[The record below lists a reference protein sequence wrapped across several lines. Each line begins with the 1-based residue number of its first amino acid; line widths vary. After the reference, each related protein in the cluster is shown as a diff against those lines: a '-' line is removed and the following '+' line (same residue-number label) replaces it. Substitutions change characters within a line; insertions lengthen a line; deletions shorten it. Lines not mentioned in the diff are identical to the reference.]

1 MTEAILDSDNQRDE
15 GHRDRASSLSQQAI
29 DAEIRITQSVQTQAN
44 MPVLLLGNATAVIG
58 IFIVDW
64 QATLASN
71 AIFPLTLLL
80 ILLLPMSRSYWR
92 LRGKP
97 KPSSVSTRRIRTLEI
112 YSLTLGLIWAVALLL
127 LIPHLEPI
135 DAAIVLSLVWLL
147 CFGAVAMMPSMPRAA
162 IVYGVPIYVAFYLS
176 ALMSDVFRIEVL
188 IMFFVGS
195 AVSLSRAAMQ
205 SWQIS
210 KTTVVETLERLNA
223 EAEVHNR
230 ETEAMRSMLEAVPF
244 PLVLMRRSG
253 ATEWSARA
261 ARQFGVPEGQLTGTN
276 IRNFF
281 IDLTD
286 MDKMTEM
293 LEKWD
298 RFDDYEVQFRDAA
311 GNPFWALITAVP
323 LRYEGEDCWL
333 HAVHVIDERKKAEA
347 ALQSANESLA
357 AVSDQLKKYITPQLF
372 QSILRGDQEVK
383 IQSKRKKLTIFFSD
397 IANFAKMTNQ
407 LEPEELTGLLNEYLT
422 EMSLIAQAHGGVFDK
437 FIGDATLFYFGDP
450 ESKGIKEDAS
460 ACVRMAIEMQRRL
473 TGLEIEWRER
483 GLIDRPFKT
492 RVGINTGYC
501 TVGNFGSEDRMDHTI
516 IGAEVNLAARLES
529 EADAGGIL
537 LAYET
542 YSLVKD
548 WLQAEEREAVTLKGF
563 AKPVRTF
570 AVQGIYEELASE
582 GRVFHRKEDGFS
594 LTINSELLSPD
605 DKAKAIQ
612 ALEDGLAQ
620 LKD

>member
-1 MTEAILDSDNQRDE
+1 MTKAVLDSDNQRDE

-29 DAEIRITQSVQTQAN
+29 GAEIRITQSVQTQAN
-44 MPVLLLGNATAVIG
+44 MPVLLLGNAFSVVG

-64 QATLASN
+64 QASLTSY

-80 ILLLPMSRSYWR
+80 ILLLPMLRSFWR
-92 LRGKP
+92 LRGRP
-97 KPSSVSTRRIRTLEI
+97 KPSSVSTRRILTLEI
-112 YSLTLGLIWAVALLL
+112 YSLALGLVWAVALFLL
-127 LIPHLEPI
+127 TPHLEPI
-135 DAAIVLSLVWLL
+135 DAAMVLSLVWIL
-147 CFGAVAMMPSMPRAA
+147 CFGAVALMPSMPRAA
-162 IVYGVPIYVAFYLS
+162 IAYGVAIYVTFFLS
-176 ALMSDVFRIEVL
+176 AFISDVIRIEIL
-188 IMFFVGS
+188 IIFFVGS
-195 AVSLSRAAMQ
+195 VISLSRAVMQ
-205 SWQIS
+205 SWEIA

-230 ETEAMRSMLEAVPF
+230 ETEAMRSMLEAIPF
-244 PLVLMRRSG
+244 QLILLRGTGAWDFSG
-253 ATEWSARA
+253 QA
-261 ARQFGVPEGQLTGTN
+261 ARQFGVSEGQLTGTN

-281 IDLTD
+281 VDVTD
-286 MDKMTEM
+286 FEKL
-293 LEKWD
+293 LEIYEK
-298 RFDDYEVQFRDAA
+298 RGRVDDYEVQFRDAS
-311 GNPFWALITAVP
+311 GNPFWALISTVP

-333 HAVHVIDERKKAEA
+333 QAIHVIDDRKKAEA

-372 QSILRGDQEVK
+372 QSILRGDLEVK
-383 IQSKRKKLTIFFSD
+383 IVSKRKKLTIFFSD
-397 IANFAKMTNQ
+397 IANFAKITNQ

-422 EMSLIAQAHGGVFDK
+422 EMSLIAQDHGGVFDK

-450 ESKGIKEDAS
+450 ESKGTKEDAS

-473 TGLEIEWRER
+473 TELEIEWRER
-483 GLIDRPFKT
+483 GLIDHPFKT

-529 EADAGGIL
+529 QADAGGIL
-537 LAYET
+537 LANET

-570 AVQGIYEELASE
+570 AVKGIYEDLATE
-582 GRVFHRKEDGFS
+582 GRVFHRKEDGFTV
-594 LTINSELLSPD
+594 TIDSELLSPD
-605 DKAKAIQ
+605 NKAKAIQ
-612 ALEDGLAQ
+612 ALEEGLAR

>member
-1 MTEAILDSDNQRDE
+1 
-15 GHRDRASSLSQQAI
+15 
-29 DAEIRITQSVQTQAN
+29 
-44 MPVLLLGNATAVIG
+44 MPVLLFGNAIAVVG
-58 IFIVDW
+58 ILITDW
-64 QATLASN
+64 QAALASY

-80 ILLLPMSRSYWR
+80 ILLLPMLRSYWR
-92 LRGKP
+92 LRGRP
-97 KPSSVSTRRIRTLEI
+97 RPGSVSARRIRTLEI
-112 YSLTLGLIWAVALLL
+112 YSLVLGLVWAVGMVLV
-127 LIPHLEPI
+127 IPHLQPI

-147 CFGAVAMMPSMPRAA
+147 CFGAVALMPSMPRAA
-162 IVYGVPIYVAFYLS
+162 AAYWVPIAGAFFIA
-176 ALMSDVFRIEVL
+176 ALTTDVYDIVSLFVFIVGFL
-188 IMFFVGS
+188 I
-195 AVSLSRAAMQ
+195 SLSRSAMQ
-205 SWQIS
+205 SWELS

-223 EAEVHNR
+223 EAEVHSR
-230 ETEAMRSMLEAVPF
+230 ETEAMRSMLDAIPF
-244 PLVLMRRSG
+244 PLVLMRKSG
-253 ATEWSARA
+253 ATEWSSRA
-261 ARQFGVPEGQLTGTN
+261 SKQFGVPEGQLADSN

-298 RFDDYEVQFRDAA
+298 RFDDFEVQFRDAA

-323 LRYEGEDCWL
+323 LKYEGEHCWL
-333 HAVHVIDERKKAEA
+333 HTVHVIDDRKKAEA
-347 ALQSANESLA
+347 ALLAANEALA
-357 AVSDQLKKYITPQLF
+357 TVSDQLKKYITPQLF

-383 IQSKRKKLTIFFSD
+383 IVSKRKKLTIFFSD

-407 LEPEELTGLLNEYLT
+407 LQPEELTGLLNEYLT

-529 EADAGGIL
+529 QADEGGIL
-537 LAYET
+537 LANET

-548 WLQAEEREAVTLKGF
+548 WLLAEEREAVTLKGF

-570 AVQGIYEELASE
+570 AVKGIYEELASE
-582 GRVFHRKEDGFS
+582 GRVFHRNQDGFS